1 LTSSAGNVSGL
12 EQLELRDLA
21 EDAERGLEIGIL
33 EAAGGSAWVLLGGDR
48 RVARID
54 IATRKVTAR
63 VTLPWGPG
71 GRIASGA
78 GSAWITEDQGARVA
92 RIEARTGK
100 IADRSSLG

>member
-48 RVARID
+48 RVAHNIT
-54 IATRKVTAR
+54 TRKVTAR